1 MKKRVIAAIMLA
13 ALTFCGCSKVGI
25 APGSEDAVTQGEEGA
40 SNEVAGSESSGAGD
54 DLEVNKAHENDV
66 VIGNG
71 SFFVSINGKIY
82 FRRYDENMFSDSNP
96 NKQYVMLG
104 MGDLETSITDKSEIC
119 IYDPATKNVEV
130 FMEDDGYGE
139 LYYDRGFFYLEKY
152 DNDNYKNTIYRVNID
167 TKEVDHSKD
176 INGDLLGMD
185 EKTGAFV
192 VNAYI
197 DTEESNHNSLTV
209 YKDGKDIMSKDTFDY
224 FSEVRFID
232 GKLYYCIDGDEE
244 DTFFEYDP
252 DANKEVCL
260 GKAVPKKDTDN
271 EFLLN
276 WQIKDVLKD
285 KENIYIRY
293 SDYEGSGSF
302 YNGGMIFSAKEGTEN
317 SIEVLYDDKSDVV
330 ADDGNLYIASDGQVK
345 VDDLKG
351 KYSFGLEYYGDTA
364 EKKEYAPFIYY
375 EDKDNFKTVVKD
387 FIKCRTENSGV
398 WSEVPNNAV
407 TEIED
412 NVYMMFPLY
421 VRYDI
426 DDVGWRPNYRMLKM
440 KYLEITGS
448 GEVNVID
455 DISTTENYID
465 VEASYANDILSA
477 KCVGVPIG
485 DNGENKA
492 GEEIIGENTFEFN
505 LADNVEYVEGDA
517 TKTKADFENYIKGGG
532 KRLRLYFDDNGDVSK
547 MIKLS

>member
-13 ALTFCGCSKVGI
+13 ALTFCGCSKVGT
-25 APGSEDAVTQGEEGA
+25 APRAEDVVIQGEEGA
-40 SNEVAGSESSGAGD
+40 SNEAAGSESSGTGD

-82 FRRYDENMFSDSNP
+82 FRRYDENTFSDSNP

-152 DNDNYKNTIYRVNID
+152 DSANYKNTIYRVNID

-176 INGDLLGMD
+176 INGDLLCMD

-260 GKAVPKKDTDN
+260 GKAAPKKDTDN

-276 WQIKDVLKD
+276 WQIKDMLKD

-351 KYSFGLEYYGDTA
+351 KYSFGLEYYGDTS

-547 MIKLS
+547 MIKMS